1 MSSVPEARP
10 VGYLALLRGNRSYRL
25 MWAGQVVS
33 LLGDWFGL
41 VASAVLVGRLTG
53 SALAVS
59 GLFLVRMLP
68 PFLMSPIAG
77 VAADR
82 YDRRLLLVGS
92 DLIRAVTV
100 LGFFL
105 VREPSDVWLLYAL
118 TAVQLSLTGVFFP
131 ARNALLPMV
140 VGERELGTANALGAT
155 SWSVMLALGAA
166 LGGLVAGQFGV
177 RVAFAI
183 DATSYLLSAALLMSI
198 PGRFRPTSDR
208 TNLSVWSAGREYFD
222 GLTYLWRHRE
232 VLFVSLHKAIFGLT
246 MGGALQVV
254 QVTLAQTVFVI
265 GEGGSTSLGLMYA
278 MAGVGTG
285 VGPIVAR
292 RLTGDDPAK
301 LRRMIIVGYLSAAV
315 GLAII
320 APLASF
326 AVVLVGIFIRG
337 FGNGVNWVFST
348 QLLMMQVP
356 NDVRGRVFST
366 EFAAFTLAQAVGTAI
381 GGWAIDFAGFG
392 LSQIVITLTML
403 PLIPGALW
411 VWWIRRH
418 PVGPPAAP

>member
-1 MSSVPEARP
+1 
-10 VGYLALLRGNRSYRL
+10 
-25 MWAGQVVS
+25 
-33 LLGDWFGL
+33 
-41 VASAVLVGRLTG
+41 
-53 SALAVS
+53 
-59 GLFLVRMLP
+59 
-68 PFLMSPIAG
+68 
-77 VAADR
+77 
-82 YDRRLLLVGS
+82 
-92 DLIRAVTV
+92 
-100 LGFFL
+100 
-105 VREPSDVWLLYAL
+105 
-118 TAVQLSLTGVFFP
+118 
-131 ARNALLPMV
+131 
-140 VGERELGTANALGAT
+140 
-155 SWSVMLALGAA
+155 
-166 LGGLVAGQFGV
+166 
-177 RVAFAI
+177 
-183 DATSYLLSAALLMSI
+183 
-198 PGRFRPTSDR
+198 
-208 TNLSVWSAGREYFD
+208 
-222 GLTYLWRHRE
+222 
-232 VLFVSLHKAIFGLT
+232 
-246 MGGALQVV
+246 
-254 QVTLAQTVFVI
+254 
-265 GEGGSTSLGLMYA
+265 MYA

-403 PLIPGALW
+403 PLIPARSGCGGSGA
-411 VWWIRRH
+411 IRWDRRPLRDGRRLRRLVGAEIGSGVPRH
-418 PVGPPAAP
+418 AVPIVGRGLVRASGIDGHRARREMQIQPQPVDEDRRLVTRHDLQIVIPHPPGGAW